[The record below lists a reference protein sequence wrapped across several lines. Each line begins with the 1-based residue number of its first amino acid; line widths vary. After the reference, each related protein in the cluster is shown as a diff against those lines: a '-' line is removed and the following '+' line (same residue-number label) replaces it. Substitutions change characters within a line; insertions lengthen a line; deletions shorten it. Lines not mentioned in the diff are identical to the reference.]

1 MDKEIVMGR
10 INIGRLLLAGIVA
23 GIVSD
28 ALGYLVDGVLLAQR
42 WSDEMLALGRSEF
55 STSQIVYFNILGLVG
70 GLVLM
75 WIYVAIRPRFGGGVM
90 TALMAGVAVWVIGS
104 LIPNLSIMWA
114 AGLFSKHLT
123 AFTTAGALGEILIG
137 AVAGAALYKE

>member
-1 MDKEIVMGR
+1 MGR

-55 STSQIVYFNILGLVG
+55 SPTQIVYFNVLGLIG

-90 TALMAGVAVWVIGS
+90 TALMAGLAVWVIGA
-104 LIPNLSIMWA
+104 LIPNLSFMWA
-114 AGLFSKHLT
+114 AGLFSKHLM
-123 AFTTAGALGEILIG
+123 AYTTAGALGEILIA